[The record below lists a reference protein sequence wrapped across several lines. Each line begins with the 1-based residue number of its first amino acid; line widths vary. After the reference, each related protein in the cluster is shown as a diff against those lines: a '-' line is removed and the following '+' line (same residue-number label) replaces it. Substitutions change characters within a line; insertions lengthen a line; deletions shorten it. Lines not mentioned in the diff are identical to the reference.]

1 VAEFGEAR
9 DDGAA
14 SAEPVRGGPGADCGF
29 QLKVSVQCEP
39 TLVTREFTLMRFCNR
54 GSSSNTDIPL
64 LNRVD
69 TRWLHSE
76 NRVLKLSG
84 SMVPGRNL

>member
-1 VAEFGEAR
+1 MAELGEAR

-39 TLVTREFTLMRFCNR
+39 TLVTREFT
-54 GSSSNTDIPL
+54 D
-64 LNRVD
+64 
-69 TRWLHSE
+69 E
-76 NRVLKLSG
+76 VL
-84 SMVPGRNL
+84 